1 MSFLDERNPFIDDKG
16 LRNIATGVVADKSVN
31 VDDAVNVGRKIVQ
44 SMKDQEIGDFVFK
57 RSNQVV
63 TFTSKIGA
71 KVGDE
76 TISVDP
82 QLLFQR
88 LTAVGNL
95 LMEDTG
101 NMFSYELST
110 CPSSLFEP
118 SGMPREANKTPW
130 VVAFGTWVIVVVFP
144 YPVHVYLC

>member
-1 MSFLDERNPFIDDKG
+1 MSFLDERNPFFDDKG

-71 KVGDE
+71 NVVDE
-76 TISVDP
+76 
-82 QLLFQR
+82 QYLLIH
-88 LTAVGNL
+88 N
-95 LMEDTG
+95 
-101 NMFSYELST
+101 FS
-110 CPSSLFEP
+110 F
-118 SGMPREANKTPW
+118 KD
-130 VVAFGTWVIVVVFP
+130 
-144 YPVHVYLC
+144 